1 MLSLIKFQE
10 LQMIQIFKTNIY
22 HLANPNK
29 NLKPGN
35 LQQNVQSKMNI
46 QNKP

>member
-10 LQMIQIFKTNIY
+10 FKMIQIFKTNIY

-29 NLKPGN
+29 NSKPEN
-35 LQQNVQSKMNI
+35 LQQNVQNEHTK
-46 QNKP
+46 